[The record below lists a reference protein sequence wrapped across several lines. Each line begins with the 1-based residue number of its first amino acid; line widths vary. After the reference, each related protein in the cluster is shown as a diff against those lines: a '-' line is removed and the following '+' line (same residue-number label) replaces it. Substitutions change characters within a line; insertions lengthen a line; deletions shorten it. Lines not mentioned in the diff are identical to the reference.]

1 MGVDLGA
8 SLGLRR
14 VHTENNIQARKFD
27 IEKTKQMW
35 ADMLQW
41 RKEYNADTILE
52 IGRPV
57 IYGLAAKGE
66 YEVRRIFE
74 FTMSLNGYCTVKD
87 ITRSHVRY
95 SLKLVQA

>member
-1 MGVDLGA
+1 MAEQGVDLGA

-52 IGRPV
+52 SILFHLLDKFVPV
-57 IYGLAAKGE
+57 WFA
-66 YEVRRIFE
+66 V
-74 FTMSLNGYCTVKD
+74 TDVK
-87 ITRSHVRY
+87 IH
-95 SLKLVQA
+95 

>member
-1 MGVDLGA
+1 MFTINAGPGFRMLWNAVK
-8 SLGLRR
+8 S
-14 VHTENNIQARKFD
+14 F
-27 IEKTKQMW
+27 IESKTTSK
-35 ADMLQW
+35 
-41 RKEYNADTILE
+41 IH